1 MTEQDDGQRSRP
13 APRPGA
19 VDAGDLSDV
28 GDVDRLYEQALRRI
42 AALDAEWARALQEVG
57 RAGPTA

>member
-1 MTEQDDGQRSRP
+1 MTQHDDGQRSKP

-19 VDAGDLSDV
+19 VDASDV
-28 GDVDRLYEQALRRI
+28 ADVDRLHEQALRRI
-42 AALDAEWARALQEVG
+42 AALDAEWAGALEDLG